1 MARMQQAVGADS
13 SAPVEYDLHGIVGI
27 RLVGAGAGDVAAVTA
42 QLGPIQC
49 ELDREPDIVIR
60 FVDRLPVPNMRYLGR
75 EEAGFTDDAFLVL
88 RSKKAR
94 ARVQIPVEQIGG
106 RCEIV
111 CESGLPAVPLLIPIV
126 NVTALAKGV
135 VPLHAAAFTHRGSG
149 VLVTGWAKA
158 GKTESLLGFMSHGA
172 EYIGDEWVYVSADGR
187 CLRGIPEPV
196 RIWDWH
202 LDDLPRYRAL
212 LSRRE
217 RAKLRGIR
225 AAIRANRLRPGR
237 SGQPRRASVLDRV
250 MSLVEQQAW
259 VLVDPARLFGPDS
272 CPLEGSFDK
281 LFLIVSHESPE
292 VLVARTDPLDV
303 ARRMVF
309 SLQHERLDL
318 VSHYLMFCF
327 AFPGRSNP
335 VLQNAE
341 AAQRTALERAFAG
354 KETYVVSHPYPAPIP
369 AVYEAMNSLI

>member
-1 MARMQQAVGADS
+1 MQQVVGAES
-13 SAPVEYDLHGIVGI
+13 SAPVDYDLHGIVGI
-27 RLVGAGAGDVAAVTA
+27 RLVGARTGDVAAVTA
-42 QLGPIQC
+42 QLGPIQSA
-49 ELDREPDIVIR
+49 LDREPDVVIR
-60 FVDRLPVPNMRYLGR
+60 FVERLPVPNMRYLGR

-88 RSKKAR
+88 QSKKAR
-94 ARVQIPVEQIGG
+94 ARVQIPMEQIGG

-149 VLVTGWAKA
+149 MLVTGWAKG

-172 EYIGDEWVYVSADGR
+172 EYIGDEWVYVSGDGR
-187 CLRGIPEPV
+187 RLRGIPEPV
-196 RIWDWH
+196 RVWDWH

-212 LSRRE
+212 LNWRE

-237 SGQPRRASVLDRV
+237 SGRPSVLDRV

-259 VLVDPARLFGPDS
+259 VLVDPVRLFGPGS

-281 LFLIVSHESPE
+281 LFLIVSHESSE
-292 VLVARTDPLDV
+292 VRVARIDPLDV

-309 SLQHERLDL
+309 SLEHERLDL
-318 VSHYLMFCF
+318 LAHYLMFCF

-335 VLQNAE
+335 VLQNTE
-341 AAQRTALERAFAG
+341 AAQRAALERAFAG
-354 KETYVVSHPYPAPIP
+354 KEAYVVSHPYPAPIP

>member
-1 MARMQQAVGADS
+1 MGQMQRAVGAQS
-13 SAPVEYDLHGIVGI
+13 SVPVDYDLHGIVGI
-27 RLVGAGAGDVAAVTA
+27 RLLGASESDVAAVTA
-42 QLGPIQC
+42 QLGPIRAV
-49 ELDREPDIVIR
+49 LDRDPDVVIR
-60 FVDRLPVPNMRYLGR
+60 FVDRLPVSNLRYLGR

-94 ARVQIPVEQIGG
+94 ARVQIPVEEIGG

-135 VPLHAAAFTHRGSG
+135 VPVHAAAFIHRGRG
-149 VLVTGWAKA
+149 VLVTGWAKG

-187 CLRGIPEPV
+187 RLHGIPEPV

-202 LDDLPRYRAL
+202 LDDLPGYRSL

-217 RAKLRGIR
+217 RTKLRVVR
-225 AAIRANRLRPGR
+225 AAVRADRLRPRR
-237 SGQPRRASVLDRV
+237 SRHPGPPSPFARA

-259 VLVDPARLFGPDS
+259 VLIDPARLFGSDS

-281 LFLIVSHESPE
+281 LFLIASHESPE
-292 VLVARTDPLDV
+292 VRVSQADPLDV

-309 SLQHERLDL
+309 SHQHERLEL
-318 VSHYLMFCF
+318 ISHYLMYRF
-327 AFPGRSNP
+327 AFPGRSNA
-335 VLQNAE
+335 VLEDAE
-341 AAQRTALERAFAG
+341 ASQRAALERAFAG
-354 KETYVVSHPYPAPIP
+354 KEAYIVAHPYPAPIP
-369 AVYEAMNSLI
+369 AVYEAMDALI